1 MKPETAVKIQRISR
15 YLYIYASIL
24 IIGLLWNI
32 LDGEIE
38 SFRDF
43 FRGIVRAAVMVYL
56 SKSIWDLR
64 KVSWWVISCA
74 SCAFSFFG
82 VFGSI
87 FSLIAG
93 AAIASSEL
101 FFLGIVI
108 LPATIILVKTFLLSI
123 QKDVREQFTN

>member
-87 FSLIAG
+87 FSLIASVQSVAWAG
-93 AAIASSEL
+93 S
-101 FFLGIVI
+101 
-108 LPATIILVKTFLLSI
+108 
-123 QKDVREQFTN
+123 